1 MAIVFTSILVAI
13 PAFHGHSLA
22 VQHGLQT
29 SRLQGSTKEFS
40 ELFTRFNS
48 DVTAVCDSCGGEFHG
63 RPAENARSTC
73 VPLNGNRTGNWFH
86 VLRFWICSFDV
97 LEECPYPASR
107 LHCVLAVA
115 FRFEDS
121 RLACEGDSQGY
132 MRLG

>member
-1 MAIVFTSILVAI
+1 MAIVFTSILVAV

-40 ELFTRFNS
+40 ELFTRLNP

-63 RPAENARSTC
+63 RPGANARSAC
-73 VPLNGNRTGNWFH
+73 VPLNGDRTGNWFH
-86 VLRFWICSFDV
+86 VLRSCVCSFDV
-97 LEECPYPASR
+97 PEECPYLASR
-107 LHCVLAVA
+107 LDCVLAAA
-115 FRFEDS
+115 FRFENS
-121 RLACEGDSQGY
+121 RLACEADSQGY